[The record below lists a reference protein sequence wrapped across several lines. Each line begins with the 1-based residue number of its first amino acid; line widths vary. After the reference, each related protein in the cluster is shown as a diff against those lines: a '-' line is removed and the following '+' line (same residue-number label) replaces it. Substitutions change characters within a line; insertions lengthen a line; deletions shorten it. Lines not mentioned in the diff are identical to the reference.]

1 MAKKL
6 KPGISAPAFCLKNED
21 EQEVCLKGHKGK
33 WIILYFYP
41 KDDTPGCTIEAKDFS
56 KENPGFEELD
66 AVILGVSADDC
77 GSHKSFINKYKLKI
91 NLLADPDKK
100 TLKKYGVWEKKKFM
114 GREYM
119 GIARTTYLINPGG
132 KIAWLWEKVIPA
144 GHAREVRLKIEE
156 LREVK

>member
-6 KPGISAPAFCLKNED
+6 KPGVKSPVFCLKNED
-21 EQEVCLKGHKGK
+21 EQEVCLKDYKGK
-33 WIILYFYP
+33 WVVLYFYP

-56 KENPGFEELD
+56 KENPGFEALD
-66 AVILGVSADDC
+66 AAILGVSADDC

-100 TLKKYGVWEKKKFM
+100 VLKKYGVWKKKKFM

-119 GIARTTYLINPGG
+119 GIARTTYLIDPEG
-132 KIAWLWEKVIPA
+132 KIAFLWEKVSPA
-144 GHAREVRLKIEE
+144 GHAGAVQEKIKE
-156 LREVK
+156 LM